1 MRRGTEL
8 AGLALAGYCV
18 LNGSFVPAV
27 AKLTTHAATGL
38 TSALFTS
45 AFAGVMALAFLVAR
59 GQLPLLFERRDFATL
74 LAIGALGT
82 AAAFFL
88 YYSGAKRVTAIEAAL
103 CVQTEPIYSLLGTR
117 FLLGHPLPRRR
128 IAAVCAIAA
137 GIALAIGA
145 RPTSSWL
152 GLSLLLA
159 TPLAWQASHWVA
171 LRNLSD
177 FNPTLLSGAR
187 YVYGTLVLFAAWLA
201 VEGGSGLPART
212 ELAGFLAT
220 VAFQG
225 ALLAFGGTLAWYA
238 AVKRLDLTRTTAIV
252 VPSAPIVSLLVSYLV
267 LGEAVTARQA
277 CGFALTAAGVLAFA
291 LSPSVTHPVKAEP
304 SLGLE

>member
-27 AKLTTHAATGL
+27 AKLATHAASGL

-45 AFAGVMALAFLVAR
+45 AFAGIVALAFLVVR
-59 GQLPLLFERRDFATL
+59 GQLGLLFERRQLPTL
-74 LAIGALGT
+74 VAIGALGT

-103 CVQTEPIYSLLGTR
+103 CVQTEPVYSLLGTR
-117 FLLGHPLPRRR
+117 FLLGHALPRRR
-128 IAAVCAIAA
+128 IAAVCGIAA

-145 RPTSSWL
+145 RPTSGWL
-152 GLSLLLA
+152 GLSLLLL

-171 LRNLSD
+171 LRNLAE

-187 YVYGTLVLFAAWLA
+187 YVYGALVLFLVWLA
-201 VEGGSGLPART
+201 VEGSAGLPGRG
-212 ELAGFLAT
+212 ELGGFLAI
-220 VAFQG
+220 VAIQG
-225 ALLAFGGTLAWYA
+225 AVLAFGGTLAWYG

-252 VPSAPIVSLLVSYLV
+252 VPSGPIVSLVVSYLL
-267 LGEAVTARQA
+267 LGEAVTLRQA

-291 LSPSVTHPVKAEP
+291 LSPSVGQPAATEP
-304 SLGLE
+304 SFGLE